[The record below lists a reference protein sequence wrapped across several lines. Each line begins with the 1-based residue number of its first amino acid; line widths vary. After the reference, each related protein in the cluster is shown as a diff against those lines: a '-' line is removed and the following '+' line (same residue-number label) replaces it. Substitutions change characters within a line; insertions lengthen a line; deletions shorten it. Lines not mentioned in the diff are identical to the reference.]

1 VLLPDHPYLPL
12 TPTTW
17 REVLSSIEL
26 FSAVGISIVV
36 DFVALQ
42 VSVSSKS
49 RKFVKH
55 PRLKYPKDRVVI
67 IRPESYWSESA
78 SLDQAC

>member
-1 VLLPDHPYLPL
+1 MLLPDHPYLPL

-26 FSAVGISIVV
+26 FSAVGFSIVV
-36 DFVALQ
+36 DFVALH

-55 PRLKYPKDRVVI
+55 PRLKYPIDRIVT
-67 IRPESYWSESA
+67 IRPEIHWSGSV